1 MKRATRSDR
10 TRMVSLIADYHRSEV
25 LRPNSRKIARVV
37 DRLLRNKSSGI
48 LLVAREKDTVIG
60 AAVATSL
67 PSTEAGTMLIIQDL
81 YVDPAFR
88 RRGIGRAL
96 VAELL
101 EEARALRVE
110 RVDLEV
116 FSTNEAARRFW
127 QHMGFR
133 PTGRTVFSRPTRP
146 HNKDEFK

>member
-1 MKRATRSDR
+1 
-10 TRMVSLIADYHRSEV
+10 
-25 LRPNSRKIARVV
+25 
-37 DRLLRNKSSGI
+37 
-48 LLVAREKDTVIG
+48 
-60 AAVATSL
+60 
-67 PSTEAGTMLIIQDL
+67 MLIIQDL

-116 FSTNEAARRFW
+116 FSSNEAARRFW

-146 HNKDEFK
+146 DNKGEFK